1 MTQADY
7 VIVGAGS
14 AGCAVARRLAASGAS
29 VVLLE
34 AGRPDDKGLAKML
47 FQTPGSINVMHSTP
61 QLKKIFDWG
70 YKSVPQEHALRRQIP
85 QFRGR
90 VLGGSSSVNGMIFV
104 RGNKQNFDD
113 WAAEG
118 CEGWDYEGVLPYF
131 KRMED
136 FEGGA
141 SEVRGAGGP
150 IKVSV
155 KHDLTPATHAF
166 LEACAAKGGVKRN
179 EDYNGVDQE
188 GIGPIQE
195 SVSKGLRYSSAQG
208 YVHDDPLPNLAVVV
222 DTHVTRVV
230 IEGSRAVGVE
240 TVDPKGN
247 KDVVRAGREVI
258 LSGGVIGSAQIL
270 MLSGIGHASHL
281 AEHGIKVVA
290 DLPVGDNLHD
300 HLFVPLSFQMNSA
313 LHKPK
318 PVYFMRG
325 LMKERRRR
333 DGSTWAGHSSFE
345 TTGFVRT
352 SHADRIPDLQL
363 LSIHW
368 TYPAPNSDDSSKR
381 IVPPTTKPGM
391 SAFST
396 LIYPKSRGTLR
407 LASADPA
414 AAPLFDPA
422 YLREKQDTEV
432 LLEGIKLIRE
442 IMAGT
447 GDNTGELGPG
457 PETFSDAGMREA
469 LPNYVHT
476 VYHPVGTCRMGTDE
490 RAVVDPKLRVLGV
503 EGLRVADAAIMPSV
517 TGGNTNAPS
526 IMIGE
531 KCADLILG
539 G

>member
-14 AGCAVARRLAASGAS
+14 AGCAVARRLAESGAS
-29 VVLLE
+29 VVLVE

-70 YKSVPQEHALRRQIP
+70 YKSVPQEHALNREIP

-104 RGNKQNFDD
+104 RGNKQNFED

-136 FEGGA
+136 FEGGE
-141 SEVRGAGGP
+141 SQVRGAGGP
-150 IKVSV
+150 IKVTV
-155 KHDLTPATHAF
+155 KHDLTPATHSF
-166 LEACAAKGGVKRN
+166 LDAAAAKGGIKRN

-188 GIGPIQE
+188 GIGPIQQ
-195 SVSKGLRYSSAQG
+195 SAAKGLRYSAAQG
-208 YVHDDPLPNLAVVV
+208 YVHDKALPNLAVVV
-222 DTHVTRVV
+222 NTQVTRVV

-240 TVDPKGN
+240 TVDAKGN
-247 KDVVRAGREVI
+247 KDVIRAGREVV
-258 LSGGVIGSAQIL
+258 LSAGVMGSAQLL
-270 MLSGIGHASHL
+270 MLSGVGHADHL
-281 AEHGIKVVA
+281 KQHGITVVA

-300 HLFVPLSFQMNSA
+300 HLFVPISFQMDSA
-313 LHKPK
+313 LHRPK

-325 LMKERRRR
+325 LMKERHRK

-352 SHADRIPDLQL
+352 SYAEKAPDLQL

-368 TYPAPNSDDSSKR
+368 VYPGPNSDDSSKR
-381 IVPPTTKPGM
+381 IVPPTTKPGQTL
-391 SAFST
+391 FST
-396 LIYPKSRGTLR
+396 LIYPRSRGTLR
-407 LASADPA
+407 LASADPT
-414 AAPLFDPA
+414 AAPRFDPA
-422 YLREKQDTEV
+422 YLKEKQDSEV
-432 LLEGIKLIRE
+432 LIEGINLIRE

-447 GDNTGELGPG
+447 GDSTGELSPG
-457 PETFSDAGMREA
+457 IVGKTDAALREA
-469 LPNYVHT
+469 LPNVVHT
-476 VYHPVGTCRMGTDE
+476 VYHPVGTCRMGADE
-490 RAVVDPKLRVLGV
+490 RAVVDPKLRVLGI
-503 EGLRVADAAIMPSV
+503 EGLRVADASIMPSV

-526 IMIGE
+526 MMIGE
-531 KCADLILG
+531 KAADLILWG
-539 G
+539 